1 MFGKSS
7 MASVEM
13 TSSKV
18 LSIYSL
24 LSYEQWSVNSRSVFS
39 LQKIL
44 VCILL
49 GTFLVSFSRKGTGE
63 CVTVPCRVCMNITY
77 YHVLKP
83 SWCHCH
89 TLSLASVK
97 YRLVLPFWYR
107 LTWVV
112 RDKGPLNGCVCAAHY
127 KIFLIFRAT
136 HQSAVGCSRF
146 RWSHVCNFRPA
157 NLGSVHIVVARLLI
171 ALSLSFVWFLPNRIN
186 SVLHW
191 LVCLRRDMS
200 RG

>member
-18 LSIYSL
+18 LSINSL

-49 GTFLVSFSRKGTGE
+49 GTFPVSFSRKGTGE

-136 HQSAVGCSRF
+136 CPRVPWGA
-146 RWSHVCNFRPA
+146 PA
-157 NLGSVHIVVARLLI
+157 FDDGMFVTSDLQISDPFI
-171 ALSLSFVWFLPNRIN
+171 LSLLGCLLPSLSLFCVI
-186 SVLHW
+186 SAES
-191 LVCLRRDMS
+191 DK
-200 RG
+200 